1 MLSHYFTEKL
11 LLIAKKK
18 KKSYQVPVVI
28 VNAEMVS
35 VSATEGM
42 LRVAIN
48 LVLQLTV
55 A

>member
-11 LLIAKKK
+11 LLIAKK

-35 VSATEGM
+35 VSATEGI